1 MAQPRVPLDVCTA
14 ARLGNYAL
22 VEEWL
27 VNGGDA
33 NINLAAEFEELEAS
47 AYAYG
52 AAAPHH
58 QLGCRLLSYAAEWG
72 RLEVVRVLLAH
83 GADVNYVH
91 RYGWNGEPEEST
103 ALLLAVEG
111 ARGGRPVVVG
121 DHHDVV
127 SLLIQKGA
135 DCAPIMIY
143 ALPHPDDLL
152 RMALA
157 SGLDLSVPSC
167 LGRTP
172 ENYAQYQYENWRDVN
187 ENMADRYAGS
197 LAMLAGTRLAG
208 SYKNYVKN
216 HGLQEFK
223 DLLRLRSLLARGRA
237 RIGPDT
243 PEVVARLFG
252 ARAARTR
259 PPTRRHPAPPRGS
272 HGVPDPVFWKV
283 VEYWRLGDWR
293 RPRWRRPPPEKRCGA
308 CGHRGGAADFSAVQW
323 ARSSDW
329 SRRCKRCRPPHLDAG
344 NSFCSADP
352 DPTAN

>member
-1 MAQPRVPLDVCTA
+1 MAQPLVPLNVCTA
-14 ARLGNYAL
+14 ARLGNYVL

-33 NINLAAEFEELEAS
+33 NLNLAPEFFEEEAS

-52 AAAPHH
+52 VAAPHH

-91 RYGWNGEPEEST
+91 RWSRHGESEEST

-111 ARGGRPVVVG
+111 ARGGKPIVVG

-127 SLLIQKGA
+127 SLLIQEGA
-135 DCAPIMIY
+135 DCVPIMIY
-143 ALPHPDDLL
+143 AVLHHDLL

-157 SGLDLSVPSC
+157 SGVDLSVPSC

-172 ENYAQYQYENWRDVN
+172 EDYARLEYERWRRVSRDM
-187 ENMADRYAGS
+187 EGRYAGS
-197 LAMLAGTRLAG
+197 VAMLEGTRLAG

-223 DLLRLRSLLARGRA
+223 ELLRLRSLLARGRA
-237 RIGPDT
+237 KIGPTT

-272 HGVPDPVFWKV
+272 QGVPDPVFWKV
-283 VEYWRLGDWR
+283 MEYWRLGDWR
-293 RPRWRRPPPEKRCGA
+293 QPRWRRPPPEKRCGW
-308 CGHRGGAADFSAVQW
+308 CHYRGGPEGFSAAEW
-323 ARSSDW
+323 AVTSDQ
-329 SRRCKRCRPPHLDAG
+329 SRRCKRCRPPHLDG
-344 NSFCSADP
+344 E
-352 DPTAN
+352 

>member
-33 NINLAAEFEELEAS
+33 NINLAPEFEEQEAS

-172 ENYAQYQYENWRDVN
+172 ENYARYQYENWRDVN

-197 LAMLAGTRLAG
+197 LAMLEGVRLAG

-216 HGLQEFK
+216 HGLQEYK

-243 PEVVARLFG
+243 PEAVARLFG
-252 ARAARTR
+252 GRAGFLTRAR
-259 PPTRRHPAPPRGS
+259 PPTRRIQAQPRRTE
-272 HGVPDPVFWKV
+272 GVPDPVFWKV
-283 VEYWRLGDWR
+283 MEYWRLGGGGGLADWRRRTGDWR
-293 RPRWRRPPPEKRCGA
+293 RP
-308 CGHRGGAADFSAVQW
+308 
-323 ARSSDW
+323 
-329 SRRCKRCRPPHLDAG
+329 
-344 NSFCSADP
+344 
-352 DPTAN
+352 

>member
-1 MAQPRVPLDVCTA
+1 MAQPLVPLNVCTA
-14 ARLGNYAL
+14 ARLGNYVL

-33 NINLAAEFEELEAS
+33 NLNLAPEFFEEEAS
-47 AYAYG
+47 VYAYG
-52 AAAPHH
+52 VAAPHH

-111 ARGGRPVVVG
+111 ARGGKPIVVG

-135 DCAPIMIY
+135 DCVPIMKY
-143 ALPHPDDLL
+143 AVLYHDLL

-157 SGLDLSVPSC
+157 AGVDLSVPSC
-167 LGRTP
+167 YGRTP
-172 ENYAQYQYENWRDVN
+172 ENCARYQYENWRDVN
-187 ENMADRYAGS
+187 EPMADRYAAS
-197 LAMLAGTRLAG
+197 VAILEGTRLAG

-216 HGLQEFK
+216 HGLREFK
-223 DLLRLRSLLARGRA
+223 ELLRLRSLLARGRA

-243 PEVVARLFG
+243 PEAAARLFG

-272 HGVPDPVFWKV
+272 QGVPDPVFWKV

-323 ARSSDW
+323 AMASDW
-329 SRRCKRCRPPHLDAG
+329 SRRCKRCRPPHLDAA

-352 DPTAN
+352 DPTTN

>member
-1 MAQPRVPLDVCTA
+1 MAQPLVPLNVCTA
-14 ARLGNYAL
+14 ARLGNYVL

-33 NINLAAEFEELEAS
+33 NLNLAPEFFEEEAS

-52 AAAPHH
+52 VAAPHH

-91 RYGWNGEPEEST
+91 RWSRHGESEEST

-111 ARGGRPVVVG
+111 ARGGKPVVVG

-127 SLLIQKGA
+127 SLLIHKGA
-135 DCAPIMIY
+135 DCVPIMIY
-143 ALPHPDDLL
+143 AVLHHDLL

-157 SGLDLSVPSC
+157 SGVDLSVPSC

-172 ENYAQYQYENWRDVN
+172 EDYARLEYERWRRVSRDM
-187 ENMADRYAGS
+187 EGRYAGS
-197 LAMLAGTRLAG
+197 VAMLEGTRLAG

-223 DLLRLRSLLARGRA
+223 ELLRLRSLLARGRA
-237 RIGPDT
+237 KIGPTT
-243 PEVVARLFG
+243 PEVVASSVRGLRVH
-252 ARAARTR
+252 ARRRAATQ
-259 PPTRRHPAPPRGS
+259 RHPEGPRGFRTPS
-272 HGVPDPVFWKV
+272 SGRSWSTGGWATGGGLDGAGLRPRSAVAGVTTEGVPRALV
-283 VEYWRLGDWR
+283 
-293 RPRWRRPPPEKRCGA
+293 RPNGP
-308 CGHRGGAADFSAVQW
+308 
-323 ARSSDW
+323 
-329 SRRCKRCRPPHLDAG
+329 
-344 NSFCSADP
+344 
-352 DPTAN
+352 